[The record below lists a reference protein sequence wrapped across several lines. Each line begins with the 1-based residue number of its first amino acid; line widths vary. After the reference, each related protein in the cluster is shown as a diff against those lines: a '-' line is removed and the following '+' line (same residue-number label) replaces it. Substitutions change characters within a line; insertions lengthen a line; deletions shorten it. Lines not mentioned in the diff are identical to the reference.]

1 MEDFSGETLLFPEKP
16 EQKMLGAN
24 VLVIQPLRFFS
35 SVSENPFALMA

>member
-16 EQKMLGAN
+16 EQKVLGAD

-35 SVSENPFALMA
+35 AVRENPLALMA